1 MMPVLGLHL
10 LRFDDDVAKDVAVE
24 NGATEDSAAED
35 DAAEDSAAEGCELI
49 NRLGTVVA
57 LTPE

>member
-10 LRFDDDVAKDVAVE
+10 LRFEDGAAKDVAPE
-24 NGATEDSAAED
+24 NR
-35 DAAEDSAAEGCELI
+35 AAEGCELI

>member
-1 MMPVLGLHL
+1 MPVLGLHL
-10 LRFDDDVAKDVAVE
+10 LRF
-24 NGATEDSAAED
+24 EDSAAED
-35 DAAEDSAAEGCELI
+35 DAVEDSAAEGCELV